1 MVQVNTVFHANIES
15 TVINGMYGK
24 LQLVRYTYMYIR
36 SGNTVLVH
44 LHSSGTTTPR
54 YSNDY
59 RSISETPFEWR
70 FAGGPIVTHYFLYA
84 YLENGTIDERRVTY
98 AALKSSL

>member
-1 MVQVNTVFHANIES
+1 MVQANTVFHADIES

-24 LQLVRYTYMYIR
+24 LKLVRYMR

-54 YSNDY
+54 N
-59 RSISETPFEWR
+59 
-70 FAGGPIVTHYFLYA
+70 
-84 YLENGTIDERRVTY
+84 TIRVTIGPS
-98 AALKSSL
+98 AKRHSNGVSLVGR